1 MLTAPPRPAVNSFH
15 DRRNRSFPQWYD
27 IRMYDGAME
36 DFAVALAIVCDHV
49 SDKADSTRYSD

>member
-1 MLTAPPRPAVNSFH
+1 
-15 DRRNRSFPQWYD
+15 
-27 IRMYDGAME
+27 MYDGAME